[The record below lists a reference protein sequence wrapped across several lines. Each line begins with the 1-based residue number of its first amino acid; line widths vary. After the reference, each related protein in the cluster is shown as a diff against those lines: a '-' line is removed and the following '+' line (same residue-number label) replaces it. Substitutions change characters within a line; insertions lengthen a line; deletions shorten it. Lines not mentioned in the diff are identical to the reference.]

1 MLTEWIKAMLIFVRK
16 GYHAI
21 TLDVNNKKFS
31 TKSIVAYHLFF
42 LLLSLSCVIFLP
54 KGVNGEFIDYIKD
67 IFAIFIGFF
76 VTALTLIFDKLNVSK
91 IPSQNVIDRMPADE
105 RPNSKDILRMKQE
118 HNYTIRFFYSI
129 GFNILYATLT
139 LLLLI
144 PNIFWNEFF
153 SIDIF
158 EYQIIGNFADLNK
171 DSILLG
177 CHVAFLFIYRFL
189 IIFLIANVFFYTVY
203 MIASL
208 LQVLISKKKI

>member
-1 MLTEWIKAMLIFVRK
+1 M
-16 GYHAI
+16 
-21 TLDVNNKKFS
+21 
-31 TKSIVAYHLFF
+31 
-42 LLLSLSCVIFLP
+42 
-54 KGVNGEFIDYIKD
+54 
-67 IFAIFIGFF
+67 
-76 VTALTLIFDKLNVSK
+76 IFDKLNVSK